1 LLYYLFS
8 PNLLPPKSS
17 YRDCAEA
24 TKSWNNRRQNIIH
37 EQAFG
42 KYQV

>member
-1 LLYYLFS
+1 MFRKPDLLYYLFS

-24 TKSWNNRRQNIIH
+24 TKWGNNRRQDITV
-37 EQAFG
+37 E
-42 KYQV
+42 